1 MEGVKEI
8 RRRAWSLSG
17 VLASPVR
24 ENDYAEKAR
33 RVELQ
38 RYAPVRRYDDLINP
52 LSGDS
57 RGLSRGLN
65 RSLTNMRSLGSYAT
79 SMMPKR

>member
-17 VLASPVR
+17 ALASPVR

-38 RYAPVRRYDDLINP
+38 RYVPVQTYDNLLNP
-52 LSGDS
+52 LLGSS

-65 RSLTNMRSLGSYAT
+65 RSLTNMRSLGSYAMLMT
-79 SMMPKR
+79 RKC